1 MARRRAKKRRSRRKT
16 FSILNAVESYA
27 YASILTEG
35 LFDATPMQFLTS
47 PDNVTDAARSLT
59 PDATQA
65 YFLQNPQLG
74 ATYGANPLSLRDII
88 GNPGFAANAIIGRSR
103 ANVIPMVFSAAT
115 VNIGMRLFKRA
126 LRRPLANVNRNLV
139 KPMLGAGIRL

>member
-1 MARRRAKKRRSRRKT
+1 MARRRAKKRTRRTRS

-35 LFDATPMQFLTS
+35 LFDATPVEFLMAG
-47 PDNVTDAARSLT
+47 DNIYQGSWT
-59 PDATQA
+59 PDSVQT
-65 YFLQNPQLG
+65 YFLQNPQAG
-74 ATYGANPLSLRDII
+74 ADYGANPLSLRDII
-88 GNPGFAANAIIGRSR
+88 SNPGFAANAIIGRGR

-126 LRRPLANVNRNLV
+126 LRRPLSNVNRNIV
-139 KPMLGAGIRL
+139 KPLLGAGIRL

>member
-1 MARRRAKKRRSRRKT
+1 MARRKAKKRSRRTRT
-16 FSILNAVESYA
+16 FSILGAVESYA

-35 LFDATPMQFLTS
+35 LFDATPVEFLTAGDNIYQGS
-47 PDNVTDAARSLT
+47 WNPDTVQT
-59 PDATQA
+59 
-65 YFLQNPQLG
+65 YFLQNPQAG
-74 ATYGANPLSLRDII
+74 ADYGANPLSLRDII
-88 GNPGFAANAIIGRSR
+88 SNPGFAANAIIGRGR

-126 LRRPLANVNRNLV
+126 LRKPLANVNRNLV

>member
-1 MARRRAKKRRSRRKT
+1 MARRRAKKRTRRRRS
-16 FSILNAVESYA
+16 FSILGAVESYA

-35 LFDATPMQFLTS
+35 LFDATPMEFLTAG
-47 PDNVTDAARSLT
+47 DNVFQGAWNPEAVQT
-59 PDATQA
+59 
-65 YFLQNPQLG
+65 YFLQNPQAG
-74 ATYGANPLSLRDII
+74 AAYGANPLSLRDII
-88 GNPGFAANAIIGRSR
+88 SNPGFAANAIIGRGR

-126 LRRPLANVNRNLV
+126 LRKPLANVNRNLV